1 MYSLVKSRYDGMIEI
16 EEIIFSCD
24 SLKVLKGMQEELCK
38 GGCFVD
44 EDGREWYSEIIKN

>member
-1 MYSLVKSRYDGMIEI
+1 MYSLVKSRYDGMVEK

-24 SLKVLKGMQEELCK
+24 SLKVLQEMQEKLCG

-44 EDGREWYSEIIKN
+44 EEGREWYSEIIKN